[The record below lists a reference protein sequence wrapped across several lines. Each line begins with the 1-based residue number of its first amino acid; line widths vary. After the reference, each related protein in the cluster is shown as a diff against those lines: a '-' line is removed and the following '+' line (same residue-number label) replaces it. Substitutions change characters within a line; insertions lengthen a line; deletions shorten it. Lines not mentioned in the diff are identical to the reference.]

1 MGHTGARRAPAA
13 TGASSRATSANAA
26 TAPRFEDRTDLTRG
40 SASDTSFG
48 NGVAD
53 PGDDLGEHLVEGGG
67 GLESEEA
74 PGLVDGRYAALHV
87 VLEGLVGEPAEGH
100 IFTTDRPPDAL
111 GQFEHGCRSL
121 RRDVEILVRRRGMLH
136 GSGDSAGDV
145 TTVRVVTHLG
155 AVAEDVQRVLA
166 LEDLLY
172 KVRHHM
178 AHGQLHVAA
187 EDLDVA
193 ERASFADPDTVE
205 RSHDRVGQAVLLV
218 GGAREVLDGE
228 LLKPV
233 GRTGRG
239 DLALLALTRRPRRR
253 RLENHR
259 RADVGDL
266 LETGV
271 AEGADGG
278 VAGRRDHA
286 LVGR

>member
-1 MGHTGARRAPAA
+1 MLHGG
-13 TGASSRATSANAA
+13 
-26 TAPRFEDRTDLTRG
+26 
-40 SASDTSFG
+40 SDTS
-48 NGVAD
+48 
-53 PGDDLGEHLVEGGG
+53 
-67 GLESEEA
+67 
-74 PGLVDGRYAALHV
+74 
-87 VLEGLVGEPAEGH
+87 
-100 IFTTDRPPDAL
+100 
-111 GQFEHGCRSL
+111 
-121 RRDVEILVRRRGMLH
+121 RDVTAVG
-136 GSGDSAGDV
+136 
-145 TTVRVVTHLG
+145 VVTHLG

-166 LEDLLY
+166 LQDLLY
-172 KVRHHM
+172 QVRHHM

-228 LLKPV
+228 LLEAV
-233 GRTGRG
+233 GGTGWG

-286 LVGR
+286 LIGGQQVVRIGVEVGDAADHRRAGHEVVAREQQLGHQLGVSRVAFDEPVVRVGVVRLGDAPVLRVVVDPHDLVAAPQELFDDVTPDEAGRTAHEDGGHSLASRPKAKRYHLR